1 VQLILYRIFLFLYR
15 LGIRV
20 ASNFN
25 PKAKKWREGRK
36 HLFDRI
42 ATEMVRHGERRI
54 WIHCASLGEFEQGR
68 PIMEAL
74 RRDYPQYKIVLT
86 FFSPS
91 GYEVRKDTPLADYV
105 FYMPLD
111 GKKKSKRFLE
121 LVDPVMTIFVKYE
134 FWYYYLCY
142 LNTRKTPTFI
152 VSAAFRREQGFFQ
165 WYGGLFRKMLRNF
178 NHIFVQD
185 QESKDLLAGINM
197 KDTVSITGD
206 TRYDRVAEIA
216 NNIKQFPIVE
226 QFAAGNKLLVAGSTW
241 PDDENILKE
250 SLSTLPKG
258 WKIIIAPHEIDAPH
272 IKQIQ
277 DIFGGDCTLYS
288 NPVDVV
294 NKKVLIIDNIGMLS
308 SLYSYG
314 SIAFVGGGFQK
325 GGIHN
330 ALEPAVFGLPV
341 FFGPVY
347 EKFIEAKELVAN
359 GYAFP
364 VQNATEFNN
373 SLQQLTAQ
381 NLEKLQGAIK
391 AYMQAHTGA
400 TGKIM
405 SHLSA
410 NYLR

>member
-1 VQLILYRIFLFLYR
+1 MI
-15 LGIRV
+15 
-20 ASNFN
+20 
-25 PKAKKWREGRK
+25 
-36 HLFDRI
+36 
-42 ATEMVRHGERRI
+42 RHGERRI
-54 WIHCASLGEFEQGR
+54 WIHCSSLGEFEQGR

-142 LNTRKTPTFI
+142 LSTRKSPAFI
-152 VSAAFRREQGFFQ
+152 ISAAFRKEQGFFK

-185 QESKDLLAGINM
+185 QQSKDLLAGIDL
-197 KDTVSITGD
+197 KDAISVSGD

-216 NNIKQFPIVE
+216 DNVKQFPIVE

-250 SLSTLPKG
+250 SLSTLLKG
-258 WKIIIAPHEIDAPH
+258 WKLIIAPHEIDTPH
-272 IKQIQ
+272 IKQVQ
-277 DIFGGDCTLYS
+277 DLFGDACTLYS
-288 NPVDVV
+288 NPIDAA

-330 ALEPAVFGLPV
+330 ALEPAIFGLPV
-341 FFGPVY
+341 LFGPVY

-364 VQNATEFNN
+364 VHNASEFNN
-373 SLQQLTAQ
+373 SLQRLTAQ
-381 NLEKLQGAIK
+381 DLEKLQSEIK
-391 AYMQAHTGA
+391 VYMQAHTGA

>member
-1 VQLILYRIFLFLYR
+1 
-15 LGIRV
+15 
-20 ASNFN
+20 
-25 PKAKKWREGRK
+25 
-36 HLFDRI
+36 
-42 ATEMVRHGERRI
+42 
-54 WIHCASLGEFEQGR
+54 
-68 PIMEAL
+68 MEAL

-142 LNTRKTPTFI
+142 LSNRKAPAFI
-152 VSAAFRREQGFFQ
+152 VSAAFRKEQSFFK

-185 QESKDLLAGINM
+185 EVSKQLLTEIDIKETAS
-197 KDTVSITGD
+197 VAGD
-206 TRYDRVAEIA
+206 TRYDRVADIA
-216 NNIKQFPIVE
+216 DHVKQFPVVE
-226 QFAAGNKLLVAGSTW
+226 QFTNDSKLLVAGSTW
-241 PDDENILKE
+241 PDDEKLLKE
-250 SLSTLPKG
+250 SLLSLPVG
-258 WKIIIAPHEIDAPH
+258 WKLVIAPHEIDQPH
-272 IKQIQ
+272 IQQIQ
-277 DIFGGDCTLYS
+277 NLFGDDCILYS
-288 NPVDVV
+288 NPIDAV

-314 SIAFVGGGFQK
+314 SVAYVGGGFQK

-347 EKFIEAKELVAN
+347 EKFIEAKELVVN
-359 GYAFP
+359 KYAFP
-364 VQNATEFNN
+364 VQNAADFNN
-373 SLQQLTAQ
+373 SLQQVIST
-381 NLEKLQGAIK
+381 NLPALQADIR
-391 AYMQAHTGA
+391 AYMQAHIGA

-405 SHLSA
+405 AHLSGQ
-410 NYLR
+410 YLR

>member
-1 VQLILYRIFLFLYR
+1 
-15 LGIRV
+15 
-20 ASNFN
+20 
-25 PKAKKWREGRK
+25 
-36 HLFDRI
+36 
-42 ATEMVRHGERRI
+42 MVHHGERRI
-54 WIHCASLGEFEQGR
+54 WVHCASLGEFEQGR
-68 PIMEAL
+68 PVIEAI
-74 RRDYPQYKIVLT
+74 RKQYPRYKIVLT

-91 GYEVRKDTPLADYV
+91 GYEVRKGTPLADYV

-142 LNTRKTPTFI
+142 LSNRKAPAFI
-152 VSAAFRREQGFFQ
+152 ISAAFRKEQSFFK

-185 QESKDLLAGINM
+185 EQSKKLLEEININD
-197 KDTVSITGD
+197 KVSVAGD
-206 TRYDRVAEIA
+206 TRYDRVVEIA
-216 NNIKQFPIVE
+216 NNVKPFPVVE
-226 QFAAGNKLLVAGSTW
+226 AFANGSKLLVAGSTW
-241 PDDENILKE
+241 PDDEKLLKE
-250 SLSTLPKG
+250 GLSSLPAD
-258 WKIIIAPHEIDAPH
+258 WKLIIAPHEIDQPH
-272 IKQIQ
+272 IQQIQ
-277 DIFGGDCTLYS
+277 NLIGDDCILYS
-288 NPVDVV
+288 NPIDSA

-314 SIAFVGGGFQK
+314 SVAYVGGGFQK

-359 GYAFP
+359 QYAFP
-364 VQNATEFNN
+364 VQNAVDFNN
-373 SLQQLTAQ
+373 SLQQVIST
-381 NLEKLQGAIK
+381 NLPALQADIR
-391 AYMQAHTGA
+391 AYMQAHIGA

-405 SHLSA
+405 THLSGQ
-410 NYLR
+410 YLR